1 MLDAVDDALAGCKID
16 RTFAS
21 YGLGDGA
28 TLSSVLAFRFDRD
41 RGESK
46 DIELSFGSSEFVHFP
61 HFTRGRDGVENS
73 GFGDSR
79 LGIQRD

>member
-1 MLDAVDDALAGCKID
+1 MPWPDVKLTVRLPVTDWAMAL
-16 RTFAS
+16 
-21 YGLGDGA
+21 

-46 DIELSFGSSEFVHFP
+46 DIELFFGSSEFVHFP
-61 HFTRGRDGVENS
+61 HFTRGREGVENS